1 MNIFESLAALPQ
13 IKNPVVTIGTFDGVH
28 LGHQKIL
35 EQLKLE
41 AKAIDGET
49 VLLTFH
55 PHPRVVLFPNNHG
68 IQLLQSMEEKFQA
81 LEENGLEN
89 IIVLPFT
96 EVFSNLTAE
105 EFIRTILFEHLHCKK
120 IVIGY
125 DHQFGRN
132 REGNIN
138 YLKAVSKKYNFEVI
152 EIPAKSIDEVNISST
167 KIRESLL
174 RGDVET
180 AKLFLSRP
188 YELNGTVVKGDQ
200 IGRTI
205 GFPTANIEVNNDSKI
220 IPVNGVYAVSV
231 RIANDIYFGMM
242 NIGVRPTVE
251 KGNIR
256 KLEVH
261 LFDFNTDIYYSNV
274 QVLFESH
281 VRDEKKFANLDE
293 LKNAIKQDENFCR
306 NYFSLPLV

>member
-1 MNIFESLAALPQ
+1 MKIFESLAALPQ
-13 IKNPVVTIGTFDGVH
+13 IKKPVVTIGTFDGVH

-41 AKAIDGET
+41 AKVIDGET

-68 IQLLQSMEEKFQA
+68 IQLLQTMEEKFQA
-81 LEENGLEN
+81 LKENGLEN

-105 EFIRTILFEHLHCKK
+105 EFTRKILFETLHCTKV
-120 IVIGY
+120 VIGY

-132 REGNIN
+132 REGNIE
-138 YLKAVSKKYNFEVI
+138 YLRTVSSKYNFEVI
-152 EIPAKSIDEVNISST
+152 EIPAKSIDEINVSST

-174 RGDVET
+174 KGDVET

-188 YELNGTVVKGDQ
+188 YQLTGIVVKGDQ
-200 IGRTI
+200 LGRTI
-205 GFPTANIEVNNDSKI
+205 GFPTANISINSDTKI
-220 IPVNGVYAVSV
+220 IPANGVYAVKALVDAVS
-231 RIANDIYFGMM
+231 YFGMM
-242 NIGVRPTVE
+242 NIGIRPTVDS
-251 KGNIR
+251 GNQL

-261 LFDFNTDIYYSNV
+261 LFDFCQDIYDNEV
-274 QVLFESH
+274 TILFEKH
-281 VRDEKKFANLDE
+281 IRLEKKFPNLDE
-293 LKNAIKQDENFCR
+293 LKNAIANDEEYCR
-306 NYFSLPLV
+306 RFFGLPLV

>member
-1 MNIFESLAALPQ
+1 MKIFESIAELPQ

-28 LGHQKIL
+28 LGHLKIL

-68 IQLLQSMEEKFQA
+68 IQLLQTMEEKFQS
-81 LEENGLEN
+81 LEENGLDN

-105 EFIRTILFEHLHCKK
+105 EFTRTILFERLHCRKV
-120 IVIGY
+120 VIGY

-132 REGNIN
+132 REGNID
-138 YLKAVSKKYNFEVI
+138 YLRSVSSKYNFEVI
-152 EIPAKSIDEVNISST
+152 EIPAKSIDEINVSST

-174 RGDVET
+174 KGDVET

-188 YELNGTVVKGDQ
+188 YQLTGIVVKGYQ
-200 IGRTI
+200 LGRTI
-205 GFPTANIEVNNDSKI
+205 GFPTANISIDSETKI
-220 IPVNGVYAVSV
+220 IPANGVYAVK
-231 RIANDIYFGMM
+231 ALLDGTYYFGMM
-242 NIGVRPTVE
+242 NIGVRPTVDS
-251 KGNIR
+251 GNQL

-261 LFDFNTDIYYSNV
+261 LFDFGQDIYDKEV
-274 QVLFESH
+274 TVLFEKQI
-281 VRDEKKFANLDE
+281 RLEKKFPNLDE
-293 LKNAIKQDENFCR
+293 LKNAISNDEEYCR
-306 NYFSLPLV
+306 RFFDLPLV

>member
-1 MNIFESLAALPQ
+1 MKIFESLAALPQ

-28 LGHQKIL
+28 VGHQKIL

-68 IQLLQSMEEKFQA
+68 IQLLQTMEEKFQA

-105 EFIRTILFEHLHCKK
+105 EFTRTILFESLHCRKV
-120 IVIGY
+120 VIGY

-132 REGNIN
+132 REGNID
-138 YLKAVSKKYNFEVI
+138 YLKSVSLKYNFEVI
-152 EIPAKSIDEVNISST
+152 EIPAKSIDEINVSST

-174 RGDVET
+174 KGDVET

-188 YELNGTVVKGDQ
+188 YQLKGIVVKGDQ
-200 IGRTI
+200 LGRTI
-205 GFPTANIEVNNDSKI
+205 GFPTANISIDSDTKI
-220 IPVNGVYAVSV
+220 IPANGVYAVKALVDGVS
-231 RIANDIYFGMM
+231 YFGMM
-242 NIGVRPTVE
+242 NIGIRPTVDSS
-251 KGNIR
+251 NQL

-261 LFDFNTDIYYSNV
+261 LFDFGQDIYDKEV
-274 QVLFESH
+274 TVLFEQQI
-281 VRDEKKFANLDE
+281 RLEKKFPNLDE
-293 LKNAIKQDENFCR
+293 LKNVIANDEEYCR
-306 NYFSLPLV
+306 RFFDLPLV